1 MVIRNLA
8 FSCGSSK
15 QGNARL
21 AYVGSKLEVAKRLED
36 SVLKETLIHSRQ
48 ITQFEPQLIFF

>member
-1 MVIRNLA
+1 LA